1 MACSTTKAQ
10 SGHIE
15 HHFGSIWRSHNLF
28 ILLTVGIGI
37 FGDLFLYSLVIP
49 ILPFM
54 LEDDLGIPRSQV
66 QSYTSA
72 LLAVYAGANVISCPL
87 AGLLADRLPNR
98 KTPFL
103 FALSCLLGAS
113 LMLFLGRTIWLLF
126 VARVLQGI
134 SSAVVWTVGLAMCV
148 ETVGIGNMGKTMGS
162 VWKCHRRPITTWNT
176 DRTCRYS
183 PLLLSDL

>member
-15 HHFGSIWRSHNLF
+15 QPFSSKWRSHNLF

-54 LEDDLGIPRSQV
+54 LEDDLGIPPSQV

-72 LLAVYAGANVISCPL
+72 MLAVYAGANVISCLL
-87 AGLLADRLPNR
+87 AGLLADKLPNR

-103 FALSCLLGAS
+103 FALSCLLGAT
-113 LMLFLGRTIWLLF
+113 LMLFLGRTVWLLF

-148 ETVGIGNMGKTMGS
+148 ETVGIGGMGKTMGS
-162 VWKCHRRPITTWNT
+162 VRRCYT
-176 DRTCRYS
+176 
-183 PLLLSDL
+183 LLVTI